1 MEEPKYWGFYSDDGE
16 KLNPNLYPK
25 PQLCLSCKKND
36 EGGEEEM
43 LCTLTRLDQRNSKN
57 FYVTPTRKL
66 KVLVLQLTSGDYQ
79 KYYDKQYVQR

>member
-16 KLNPNLYPK
+16 KLNPNLCPK

-43 LCTLTRLDQRNSKN
+43 LCTLTRLDQRNSKK
-57 FYVTPTRKL
+57 FECYAYEKIKSSRT
-66 KVLVLQLTSGDYQ
+66 
-79 KYYDKQYVQR
+79 